1 MLISLTPLSVGLDRI
16 VGGLSDRVLTA
27 AMEREQRRH
36 KRKPTAE
43 VTHET
48 LLATV
53 HSNPKAQLDP
63 QELAQ
68 ATKAGLV
75 ERSDS
80 ETRITPLGEY
90 VLGADPV
97 E

>member
-1 MLISLTPLSVGLDRI
+1 MVISLTPLSVGLDRI

-36 KRKPTAE
+36 KCKSTAE

-53 HSNPKAQLDP
+53 HGDPKAKLDP
-63 QELAQ
+63 RELAQ

-75 ERSDS
+75 ERIDS

-90 VLGADPV
+90 VLGAVPI